1 MKKMLLIVNPYAG
14 VRKITRCLTDVI
26 GIFNRAGYEVV
37 THITAG
43 RDDATQQALQWADKV
58 DMVVCAGGDGTY
70 NETVTGVLR
79 SGHDTCVGYIPCGS
93 TNDLAASLNLSTN
106 ILTASR
112 EIVEGV
118 PTPFDVGQFG
128 DRYFSYIA
136 SFGAFTKASYNTSQD
151 MKNTLGHT
159 AYLLEGIQELSQ
171 IRKVHARIETENK
184 VIEDDFIF
192 GAICNST
199 SLGGVF
205 KLSPKQVDMQDGKF
219 ELFLVRAPRDLLEIQ
234 ECIVAVQKQTYNC
247 AMVTFVSA
255 SDIRV
260 TIDPSEAWTLD
271 GEWEKGRNEVQIQCL
286 HHAVRVA
293 KRGKK

>member
-58 DMVVCAGGDGTY
+58 DMIVCAGGDGTY
-70 NETVTGVLR
+70 NETVTGILR

-112 EIVEGV
+112 EIVEGE

-136 SFGAFTKASYNTSQD
+136 SFGAFTKASYATSQD

-171 IRKVHARIETENK
+171 IRKVHARIQTENK

-192 GAICNST
+192 VEFIE
-199 SLGGVF
+199 
-205 KLSPKQVDMQDGKF
+205 LSMHLIWHLRVKDIHQINLDKRWLKPLRNVRQIHLVQVA
-219 ELFLVRAPRDLLEIQ
+219 RCRIHH
-234 ECIVAVQKQTYNC
+234 
-247 AMVTFVSA
+247 
-255 SDIRV
+255 
-260 TIDPSEAWTLD
+260 
-271 GEWEKGRNEVQIQCL
+271 NEYTD
-286 HHAVRVA
+286 
-293 KRGKK
+293 KP

>member
-1 MKKMLLIVNPYAG
+1 MKKMLLIINPYAG
-14 VRKITRCLTDVI
+14 TKKINRYLTDVI
-26 GIFNRAGYEVV
+26 SIFNRAGYEVV

-43 RDDATQQALQWADKV
+43 RGDATEQAQRWAGEV

-79 SGHDTCVGYIPCGS
+79 SGNDICVGYIPCGS
-93 TNDLAASLNLSTN
+93 TNDLAASLKLSTN
-106 ILTASR
+106 ITKAAR
-112 EIVEGV
+112 DIVAGV
-118 PTPFDVGQFG
+118 PTSYDVGMFN
-128 DRYFSYIA
+128 DRYFSYVA
-136 SFGAFTKASYNTSQD
+136 SFGAFTKVSYSTSQD

-171 IRKVHARIETENK
+171 IRKVHARIETEK
-184 VIEDDFIF
+184 EIIEDDFIF

-205 KLSPKQVDMQDGKF
+205 KLNPKQVDMQDGKF
-219 ELFLVRAPRDLLEIQ
+219 EVLLVRAPRDLTEIQ

-255 SDIRV
+255 SDIQV
-260 TIDPSEAWTLD
+260 TTDPGEAWTLD
-271 GEWEKGRNEVQIQCL
+271 GEWEQGHDQVNVKCL
-286 HHAVRVA
+286 HRAIQVA
-293 KRGKK
+293 KQG